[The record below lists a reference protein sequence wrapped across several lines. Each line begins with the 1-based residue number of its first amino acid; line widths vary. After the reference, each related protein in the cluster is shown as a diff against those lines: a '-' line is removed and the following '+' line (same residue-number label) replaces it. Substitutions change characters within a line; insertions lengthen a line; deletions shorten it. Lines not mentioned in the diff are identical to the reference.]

1 MKSQFVRIVLT
12 AALTALGSLTLCA
25 QDKKEAAKIPFA
37 FHANHNSFAAGDY
50 DVEQVSSYGLF
61 QIMDKS
67 NGHSIFVNAPPAVE
81 AKNYSDAHLT
91 FACYKGDC
99 VLSQIWLPGS
109 KIGYARPDA
118 AVDRDL
124 QRKLG
129 MSSMIS
135 VRLIA
140 HQ

>member
-12 AALTALGSLTLCA
+12 AALTALGSLTLSA

-50 DVEQVSSYGLF
+50 SVEQVNYAGLF
-61 QIMDKS
+61 QLTGKS
-67 NGHSIFVNAPPAVE
+67 NGHSIFVNTAPVVE
-81 AKNYSDAHLT
+81 AKGDSDAHLT

-99 VLSQIWLPGS
+99 VLAQIWLPGS
-109 KIGYARPDA
+109 KVGYARPESS
-118 AVDRDL
+118 VDRDL

-129 MSSMIS
+129 VSSMIS
-135 VRLIA
+135 VRLTA
-140 HQ
+140 HK